1 MYETKFDN
9 VISRRRFVRRMAMH
23 ASASIAVVAGSLA
36 LGIAGY
42 RWFAGFSWIDA
53 TLNASMILAGMGPV
67 GELRSDAAKLFASA
81 YALFSGFVF
90 LSVAGILLA
99 PLFHRIIHTFHL
111 DDRKAA

>member
-1 MYETKFDN
+1 MYETRSEK
-9 VISRRRFVRRMAMH
+9 VISAFRFAWRMAVH
-23 ASASIAVVAGSLA
+23 VSVSIAVVVGALI

-42 RWFAGFSWIDA
+42 RWFAGFTWIDA

-67 GELRSDAAKLFASA
+67 GELHSNAAKLFASA

-90 LSVAGILLA
+90 LFVAGITLA

-111 DDRKAA
+111 DDCDAA